1 MTAAEQEF
9 LNNPL
14 GKDTTLEDV
23 LDGFEF
29 LDDWEERYAF
39 IIDLGKQLPA
49 FPDDERREENYVH
62 GCQSQ
67 VWLIH
72 HYDEQSGKLY
82 LLIDSDAI
90 IVRGLAA
97 IIPGGP
103 EWQVSQGP
111 AGHGHRRA
119 VRATGSVPPHLA
131 HTGQR
136 PESHGWQN
144 PGCGCGNRRSVIE
157 QPYQTIATSSR
168 CILISPPKTGMLPL
182 LKSG

>member
-1 MTAAEQEF
+1 MTASEQDF
-9 LNNPL
+9 LTNPL

-39 IIDLGKQLPA
+39 IIDLGKQLPP
-49 FPDDERREENYVH
+49 FPDEERTEENYVH

-72 HYDEQSGKLY
+72 HYDETTGKLY

-97 IIPGGP
+97 IILVALNGKTP
-103 EWQVSQGP
+103 
-111 AGHGHRRA
+111 RDLL
-119 VRATGSVPPHLA
+119 ATDIDELF
-131 HTGQR
+131 
-136 PESHGWQN
+136 
-144 PGCGCGNRRSVIE
+144 E
-157 QPYQTIATSSR
+157 QLDLFR
-168 CILISPPKTGMLPL
+168 HISPTRGNGLRAMVGKIRDIAAETAAA
-182 LKSG
+182 

>member
-1 MTAAEQEF
+1 MTASEQEF
-9 LNNPL
+9 INNPL
-14 GKDTTLEDV
+14 GKDTTLDDV
-23 LDGFEF
+23 VDGFEF

-49 FPDDERREENYVH
+49 FPDDERTEENYVH

-97 IIPGGP
+97 IILVALNGKTP
-103 EWQVSQGP
+103 
-111 AGHGHRRA
+111 RDLL
-119 VRATGSVPPHLA
+119 ATDIDELF
-131 HTGQR
+131 
-136 PESHGWQN
+136 
-144 PGCGCGNRRSVIE
+144 E
-157 QPYQTIATSSR
+157 QLDLFR
-168 CILISPPKTGMLPL
+168 HISPTRGNGLRAMVGKIRDVAAETAAA
-182 LKSG
+182 

>member
-1 MTAAEQEF
+1 MTASEQEF
-9 LNNPL
+9 INNPL

-97 IIPGGP
+97 IILVALNGKSP
-103 EWQVSQGP
+103 
-111 AGHGHRRA
+111 RDLL
-119 VRATGSVPPHLA
+119 ATDIDELF
-131 HTGQR
+131 
-136 PESHGWQN
+136 
-144 PGCGCGNRRSVIE
+144 E
-157 QPYQTIATSSR
+157 QLDLFR
-168 CILISPPKTGMLPL
+168 HISPTRGNGLRAMVGKIRDVAAETAAA
-182 LKSG
+182 

>member
-1 MTAAEQEF
+1 MGAAEQEF

-97 IIPGGP
+97 IILVALNGKSP
-103 EWQVSQGP
+103 
-111 AGHGHRRA
+111 RDLL
-119 VRATGSVPPHLA
+119 ATDIDELF
-131 HTGQR
+131 
-136 PESHGWQN
+136 
-144 PGCGCGNRRSVIE
+144 E
-157 QPYQTIATSSR
+157 QLDLFR
-168 CILISPPKTGMLPL
+168 HISPTRGNGLRAMVGKIRDVAAETAAV
-182 LKSG
+182 

>member
-97 IIPGGP
+97 IILVALNGKSP
-103 EWQVSQGP
+103 
-111 AGHGHRRA
+111 RDLL
-119 VRATGSVPPHLA
+119 ATDIDELF
-131 HTGQR
+131 
-136 PESHGWQN
+136 
-144 PGCGCGNRRSVIE
+144 E
-157 QPYQTIATSSR
+157 QLDLFR
-168 CILISPPKTGMLPL
+168 HISPTRGNGLRAMV
-182 LKSG
+182 GRIRDVAAETAAA